1 MTQYK
6 TFDVNSFVTNIK
18 TTYFEFIAIYYHT
31 QTYKLLSSYLI
42 KSMLF
47 KYYLYTIKIFYYYFA
62 SAVNFLFV
70 LSFSAFVIF
79 LFSFS
84 SFI

>member
-1 MTQYK
+1 MAQYK

-31 QTYKLLSSYLI
+31 QTYKLLPSCNQDNTNLI
-42 KSMLF
+42 KSM
-47 KYYLYTIKIFYYYFA
+47 YYLYTFKIFYYYFA
-62 SAVNFLFV
+62 SAV
-70 LSFSAFVIF
+70 LSLSAFVIF

-84 SFI
+84 IFI